1 MKLIRLLISSPRAL
15 AILIALE
22 LVTLAGFASTLFQWS
37 AP

>member
-1 MKLIRLLISSPRAL
+1 MSVIRVVINSPRAL
-15 AILIALE
+15 SVLIALE